1 MIQQILGLLRQLR
14 EQGKLVI
21 FIEHDIAAVPQVA
34 DVVVVMDEGR
44 VIAQGAPG
52 DAAGTA

>member
-14 EQGKLVI
+14 EQGKLII
-21 FIEHDIAAVPQVA
+21 FIEHDIAAVRQVA
-34 DVVVVMDEGR
+34 DVVVMDEGR